1 MPISASAKKSL
12 RVSRNKKAHNHELR
26 IALKRAI
33 KEVNEKNISDV
44 ISTIDKAVKAKII
57 HFNKAGRLKSALS
70 KKFKDIKFP
79 PPRQQNLN
87 QSQRLVPNPKTKP
100 KKRQQKQRPKNL
112 QQKNLYLEKT
122 NKWDW

>member
-79 PPRQQNLN
+79 PKTTK
-87 QSQRLVPNPKTKP
+87 SESKPKTSPKP
-100 KKRQQKQRPKNL
+100 KNKT
-112 QQKNLYLEKT
+112 EKT
-122 NKWDW
+122 TTKTTTKKPSTKKSVS